1 MRIQKKI
8 EETLCRSVCGGWDR
22 NFLESIL
29 NRLSRGDVLS
39 AKQKQTLGLVLARN
53 TIEDQGKHEN
63 WSVTYEQEYKADA
76 RILAAYHARQPYY
89 KPMSADILAGLVPE
103 RAKFLRMHD
112 NKYSKKVLSQH
123 KAINKYC
130 AGEYIM
136 PRASFNSYKHCD
148 TGVDMIWANQQNLI
162 ENFKKRG
169 GFILEVCEEIYS
181 AAKGAKRY
189 KLLPIGST
197 IPIIIEERYLKMGR
211 RNNQH

>member
-1 MRIQKKI
+1 MSNQKKI
-8 EETLCRSVCGGWDR
+8 EETLSRSICGGWDR
-22 NFLESIL
+22 TFLESIL
-29 NRLSRGDVLS
+29 EQLSKERALS
-39 AKQKQTLGLVLARN
+39 IKQKQTLGKVLARN
-53 TIEDQGKHEN
+53 TPEDQKKHEN
-63 WSVTYEQEYKADA
+63 WQIDYEKEYQADA
-76 RILAAYHARQPYY
+76 LVLAAYHMHQPYY
-89 KPMSADILAGLVPE
+89 QPMAQDILARKIPE

-130 AGEYIM
+130 VGEYIM